1 MHMWDFKS
9 TDLLYVLHHLSC
21 YFLHFIKRLIWA
33 YYIHK
38 VNTQAIGSMN
48 LNTSFLLFSSFYKI
62 LIWTYYISRGK
73 FINRHT
79 VKPLITDPPKSGQ
92 PPYNGQLT
100 CPRFGSFTVHK
111 VNTQA
116 YYISRGEFINRYS

>member
-1 MHMWDFKS
+1 MHMWDFIS

-48 LNTSFLLFSSFYKI
+48 LNTSCYFLHFIKYLYG
-62 LIWTYYISRGK
+62 LIISQEVNLSTD
-73 FINRHT
+73 IHT

-92 PPYNGQLT
+92 PSYNGQLT